1 MTFFVSESL
10 QVPGFSIPKIGQ
22 VLLST
27 AYLAPPS
34 TNQQVKRRLFDTGG
48 FIMSCMIDENSTG
61 ETGETTS
68 NFASSLRPGG
78 IGWQM
83 ALRVRVLHGKVRQC
97 LLRRGDWDVN
107 RFGIPINQE
116 DLSATLLAFSVN
128 PLSGVEFFANKSL
141 TRKELLDYLALWRYI
156 GWLLGISTPTE
167 GGLSPLDPC
176 GYGFRGTPEDPIIHS
191 RALLE
196 SIILHL
202 MHPNDV
208 SSQISNHLLR
218 VGQNEGNEFVL
229 GYLYRC
235 FMCRRIIGS
244 ELADALKIQDL
255 DIWSIKH
262 LTAYLLSS
270 VVLLSLR
277 IYTILTMNFEWFKR
291 LVYNRHGRMMKRFYQ
306 LWVKENK
313 MRMEALAAKS
323 NIVHKKGHH
332 KVEMEQSI
340 KSQKISLCPF
350 SLTTPLEKKDT
361 DLLKIKKLM

>member
-1 MTFFVSESL
+1 M
-10 QVPGFSIPKIGQ
+10 PGFSIPKIAQ

-27 AYLAPPS
+27 KYLAPPS
-34 TNQQVKRRLFDTGG
+34 TNQQVKQRLFDTGG

-61 ETGETTS
+61 ETS
-68 NFASSLRPGG
+68 LNFASSLRPGG

-107 RFGIPINQE
+107 QFGIPINQE
-116 DLSATLLAFSVN
+116 DLSATLLAFSIN
-128 PLSGVEFFANKSL
+128 PLSGIEFFANKSL
-141 TRKELLDYLALWRYI
+141 TRKEQLDYLALWRYI

-202 MHPNDV
+202 MHPNVV

-218 VGQNEGNEFVL
+218 VGQNQGNEFVL

-235 FMCRRIIGS
+235 FMCRRIIGG
-244 ELADALKIQDL
+244 ELADALKLPDL
-255 DIWSIKH
+255 EIWSIKH
-262 LTAYLLSS
+262 VIAYLLSI
-270 VVLLSLR
+270 VVLVSLR
-277 IYTILTMNFEWFKR
+277 IYTLLTMNFEWFKR
-291 LVYNRHGRMMKRFYQ
+291 LVYNKHGRMMKRFYQ

-313 MRMEALAAKS
+313 MRMEALAEKS
-323 NIVHKKGHH
+323 NINGHH
-332 KVEMEQSI
+332 NVQMEQGI
-340 KSQKISLCPF
+340 KLQKTSLCPF
-350 SLTTPLEKKDT
+350 SLTTPLEMNNK
-361 DLLKIKKLM
+361 DLLKMKKLM